1 MDPSTGIFT
10 SMDTYGGSLS
20 DPMSLHKYL
29 FANSNPVMYTD
40 PSGHEASLAEFTAA
54 ITIHAIIGAELDT
67 IFYVTS
73 CMVGETPPINNTDF
87 VFGCIEHFL
96 TGFLLGIVFAI
107 INIVALAFTVTAIIY
122 YAAMVVGGI
131 IAIDKASE
139 DIYSG
144 NPDKQVR
151 GVIELVSGIAMI
163 WVGGNGFLNSVSN
176 LFNTNE
182 FAETTQEY
190 NQKDYNNDNQN
201 KPNPNKP
208 NRDQY
213 MGRTPGKNSKT
224 GRATIERMRSEG
236 LIRENNGVTEF
247 YSIEGEDWFPLSEGE
262 MAHKVDCVK
271 FWNEIGRYTGAK
283 SKFIRQWMLNSD
295 NYYIE
300 HYHYNRSAGARLNET
315 YLPPAI

>member
-1 MDPSTGIFT
+1 
-10 SMDTYGGSLS
+10 MDTYGGSLT

-29 FANSNPVMYTD
+29 FANSNPVMYCD
-40 PSGHEASLAEFTAA
+40 PSGHASSLVEFTAT
-54 ITIHAIIGAELDT
+54 ITIQAIIGAELDT
-67 IFYVTS
+67 FLYVTS
-73 CMVGETPPINNTDF
+73 CLTGGTTPINDTDF

-96 TGFLLGIVFAI
+96 TGFLLGLAFAI

-131 IAIDKASE
+131 YAIDKASE

-144 NPDKQVR
+144 NPYKQLR
-151 GVIELVSGIAMI
+151 GVIELISGIIMI
-163 WVGGNGFLNSVSN
+163 WIGGNGLLKAVSN
-176 LFNTNE
+176 LFDTNN
-182 FAETTQEY
+182 FAKTTQEY
-190 NQKDYNNDNQN
+190 NKKNYNDNET
-201 KPNPNKP
+201 PNKASPKRP

-236 LIRENNGVTEF
+236 LIRDNNGVTEF
-247 YSIEGEDWFPLSEGE
+247 YSIEGEDWFPLTEGD

-271 FWNEIGRYTGAK
+271 FWNETGRYTGAK
-283 SKFIRQWMLNSD
+283 SKFIRQWMLNS
-295 NYYIE
+295 NNFYIE